1 MDFVN
6 EDGGKLPVGGS
17 ISPPTNLLAGFS
29 SRPLAERKAFK
40 RAIAPKHWTVTDAAR
55 VVELE
60 SAMPGDTASKSGETN
75 AIYLL
80 TAADPTLEAS
90 WINMLTNTQPP
101 SLP

>member
-17 ISPPTNLLAGFS
+17 ISPPSNMLAGFS
-29 SRPLAERKAFK
+29 SRPVAERKAFK
-40 RAIAPKHWTVTDAAR
+40 RAIAPKHWTVTDESL

-60 SAMPGDTASKSGETN
+60 GAMPGDTASKSGVTT

-80 TAADPTLEAS
+80 TAADSTLRAS

-101 SLP
+101 AIS